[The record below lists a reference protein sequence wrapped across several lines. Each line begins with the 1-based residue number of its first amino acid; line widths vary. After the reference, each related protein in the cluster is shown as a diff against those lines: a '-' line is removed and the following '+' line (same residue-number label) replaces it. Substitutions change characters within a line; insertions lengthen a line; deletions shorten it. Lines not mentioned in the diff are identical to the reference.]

1 MNRYSSVHVYIVKL
15 IIFTLLSIADIWIK
29 IQKSKTT
36 YGMTPYQLY
45 LHAKKVRTLN
55 KTYIFKY
62 QVDYFQTIIAM

>member
-15 IIFTLLSIADIWIK
+15 IIFTLLSIA
-29 IQKSKTT
+29 
-36 YGMTPYQLY
+36 PYQLY
-45 LHAKKVRTLN
+45 LHTKKVRTLN